1 MLFYLELIQLAHL
14 FFAYFFVIVQ
24 QNKFIHT
31 MYKMHFQFDQTK
43 IPFFFPFHPRFRFIC
58 DLCKNCFTKQ
68 KWCLFIQRKI
78 DKSRILSVYVCR
90 TTSHL
95 YDTKCHIQTWIT
107 LDCVWNIMSHSSK
120 RKINYICKYKQQ
132 LSMRTPTNFRQHTNT
147 HVYCSIFKLHIY
159 RRPLNIN
166 SFFLLKQ
173 ENTDY
178 YMRNKD
184 EK

>member
-14 FFAYFFVIVQ
+14 FFAYFF
-24 QNKFIHT
+24 
-31 MYKMHFQFDQTK
+31 Y
-43 IPFFFPFHPRFRFIC
+43 C
-58 DLCKNCFTKQ
+58 STKQ
-68 KWCLFIQRKI
+68 IYSCHVQNAFSILSNKNSVFLSIPSPFSFCLWFVQNCLTKRKWCLFIQRKI

-95 YDTKCHIQTWIT
+95 YDTKCHILTWIT
-107 LDCVWNIMSHSSK
+107 LDCVWNIMSHSSN

-166 SFFLLKQ
+166 SFFYWNKKIIIV
-173 ENTDY
+173 
-178 YMRNKD
+178 MRNKD